1 MIVVDASILIDFL
14 LRSAAEPEISALI
27 ERQEVL
33 AAPAVVDLEVTQV
46 LRRLLFAKTITPTL
60 ADEALGD
67 FLALR
72 IERYAA
78 TEMLP
83 RIWGLKNNISAYDA
97 AYVVLAEMLDVPLY
111 TRDTKLAAATGHGAK
126 IILI

>member
-1 MIVVDASILIDFL
+1 LIVVDASVLIDFL
-14 LRSAAEPEISALI
+14 LASAAHPTIPELI
-27 ERQEVL
+27 ERQEAL

-46 LRRLLFAKTITPTL
+46 LRRLLLAKIINPAL
-60 ADEALGD
+60 AEEALAD

-72 IERYAA
+72 IDRFTS

-83 RIWGLKNNISAYDA
+83 RIWGLRNNVSAYDA
-97 AYVVLAEMLDVPLY
+97 AYVVLAEALDAPLY
-111 TRDTKLAAATGHGAK
+111 TRDTKLAAATGHDAK

>member
-1 MIVVDASILIDFL
+1 MIVVDASVLIDFL
-14 LRSAAEPEISALI
+14 LGSAAHPTIPELI
-27 ERQEVL
+27 ERQEAL

-46 LRRLLFAKTITPTL
+46 VRRLLLAKIINPAL
-60 ADEALGD
+60 AEEALAD

-72 IERYAA
+72 IDRFTS

-83 RIWGLKNNISAYDA
+83 RIWGLRNNISAYDA
-97 AYVVLAEMLDVPLY
+97 AYVVLAEALDAPLY
-111 TRDTKLAAATGHGAK
+111 TRDAKLAAATGHGAK

>member
-1 MIVVDASILIDFL
+1 LIVTDASVLVDFL
-14 LRSAAEPEISALI
+14 LNSAAHPAIPTLI
-27 ERQEVL
+27 ESQEAL
-33 AAPAVVDLEVTQV
+33 AAPAVVDIEVAQV
-46 LRRLLFAKTITPTL
+46 LRRLLFARTISPTL

-72 IERYAA
+72 IDRYAA

-111 TRDTKLAAATGHGAK
+111 TRDAKLAAATGHDAK